1 MVKLLLYQ
9 PFKSLYTLYFFA
21 DLLLF
26 KVPLWLIYYS
36 RHANRPRSSWTLTRS
51 VLVRVIRAVVALPQK
66 VGVSNRDLSR
76 DVPQWELMWF
86 NARFVR
92 VNGMED
98 SEVVGEIRDFAEQ
111 AGVQPV
117 SVPCFWLRRG
127 IKWIPEHEKAGED
140 EKVILHIHGG
150 AFLVSPSQLYL

>member
-1 MVKLLLYQ
+1 MVELLLYQ

-36 RHANRPRSSWTLTRS
+36 RRANRPRNSWTLTRS
-51 VLVRVIRAVVALPQK
+51 VMVRVIRAVVALPQRI
-66 VGVSNRDLSR
+66 GFSNRDLSK
-76 DVPQWELMWF
+76 DVPQSKLKKF
-86 NARFVR
+86 DARFVR
-92 VNGMED
+92 VDGLED
-98 SEVVGEIRDFAEQ
+98 SELVGEIRDFAEQ

-150 AFLVSPSQLYL
+150 AFLVS